1 MAVSV
6 VTHHLSFG
14 NVAGVVNEVTGDGST
29 RTWETGLS
37 NVMFYICIT
46 GADAHCLQDE
56 IYLNSSANGT
66 TKMASVHMDE
76 ADHPPD
82 TGEVW
87 YCLGIGKG

>member
-1 MAVSV
+1 MAVTV

-14 NVAGVVNEVTGDGST
+14 NMAAVVNEVTGDATG

-37 NVMFYICIT
+37 NVMFYICVT
-46 GADAHCLQDE
+46 QADAHCLQDE
-56 IYLNSSANGT
+56 IYLNKSDAST
-66 TKMASVHMDE
+66 TAMGSVYVDE